1 MEVPSTA
8 PHIHAC
14 RCERILHTAR
24 RVGDVAETFS
34 TPLVMQSAIVIHRS
48 QSHHQVLRQQM
59 FIVMTTDYSRHRDLA
74 CLLVVMDL
82 DGD

>member
-1 MEVPSTA
+1 MHTVGFHALVLRSPCWRLWGSHPSNGGAKHGSTL
-8 PHIHAC
+8 HAC

-48 QSHHQVLRQQM
+48 QSHHQVLRQ
-59 FIVMTTDYSRHRDLA
+59 
-74 CLLVVMDL
+74 
-82 DGD
+82 